1 MTLKRY
7 TISATSPEAW
17 HRIHNLLTHSS
28 CEECV
33 PDRHV
38 CCTNSKDHSPTRSTY
53 ELTEEEAAT
62 LATHPDIAWIE
73 LSHVDNAEVFPV
85 PQPATIQDRFGGDKV
100 KTYRTI
106 TSIGTSIGEVNRT
119 NWGVYRTGFSTY
131 GDAHPGNISG
141 NISPSQI
148 SPDGV
153 AYQYVYDG
161 SNVDIVV
168 MDSGVFAAHP
178 EFRNDDGTSRVRD
191 IVLDA
196 PLLIDPTWFTVT
208 NNYTYTRWDGV
219 TGIATDKA
227 IEWWEFSSQRS
238 SQFASIGTININ
250 NGAYTADRAGMG
262 RSSYVNLSSG
272 HGTAAA
278 SVAAGKAFGLAFKS
292 IIWSVPCVTGN
303 VDLGI
308 EEAYDLIKLFH
319 RHKPVDPTLGVKKP
333 TIVNSSWGYQ
343 AAARA
348 YQSHFTRFRGSQ
360 QYLYFNYSYP
370 TNPIDARTVV
380 YGFTNQVSGAYR
392 SWTSSARSAAID
404 AAGREMMDEGVIHV
418 ASAGN
423 NDQRIGVGTAD
434 PSRLD
439 ACDDRWFFA
448 RDTRFEFA
456 NYGQYMC
463 PMGSK
468 EWMNPMGV
476 GYTATEIVDDTD
488 PFNPI
493 VTGYDEFYPVVT
505 VGALDDF
512 VTYSGGPKERKAYYS
527 NYGPGIDV
535 WAPADDILAAGS
547 PTSGYQDYYRYNS
560 FAEYGYNH
568 YDAYFNGTSAAAPV
582 VAGLLACYLQRF
594 PSADSRQVKSW
605 LAKTLGDGGS
615 RDTANTLWDQYPVAQ
630 YPQTNYLFHIGQYNL
645 GGAPTTQAY
654 LNSTS
659 SIGSTFGGIATPEIV
674 GVPTTGVF
682 RAGIALTSSTYAPIG
697 GAYESGT
704 LKKVRFQV
712 ATDNSFNNIV
722 YDTPTDSLLIEQ
734 DVDLSSAQ
742 TYYARVQHLSNAD
755 GTSFT
760 AYASEFSGIVSFRTN
775 VPAFGIVPP
784 TILEPFEG
792 VVLDNVTGVILRSST
807 FAPLNGVSASGTLK
821 AIEFEV
827 SEDPSFSSNVWSSVG
842 QNNTA
847 ERQTV
852 QATLL
857 YGVTY
862 YIRVRHVSNAD
873 GSSLVESTSDWSP
886 TRTVSTLQFDNN
898 VFGRTRNLVTS
909 LQGGVVTPV
918 LLFEAPELV
927 EVTVT
932 VSNKTNLKSN
942 YSVGLSSSFGFLDS
956 DYIAY
961 GIEIVPGQATHLENI
976 AMKPGDKI
984 FVNSFDP
991 GINFSAYTTKFF
1003 RNTSAD
1009 SALVHGRSK
1018 SLTSSYDPPNNVNKE
1033 LTILDAV
1040 ENSLATVH
1048 ATNRGDTPTAVSVGI
1063 ASGDI
1068 TSVKPSDFIVFGV
1081 RLQPL
1086 QDFKVDSIGIS
1097 TGQTLF
1103 IRASRPNV
1111 SFVAYSRPAD
1121 DGPSGV
1127 GTVASVNTTGIIT
1140 AASFVGDG
1148 SGLTGVT
1155 AIGAGVE
1162 VRDSGSIIGAASTID
1177 FGSQLTVSPISS
1189 GIVTVTGPDSVS
1201 LATTALNLDPSFIP
1215 ERATYA
1221 DYATVA
1227 GLATNA
1233 TSATSALS
1241 ATLATTADL
1250 AVAISTNATI
1260 TVYNDITAPRFIGD
1274 GSQLTNIVAAGTGV
1288 IVNEDDSLV
1297 GTAGTINFTSPL
1309 TVTPVSAG
1317 IVTIGVSEVPRATL
1331 AGIASEAVVAGLATF
1346 ASFAGVATQ
1355 ALNANF
1361 ASVSSFSALTGAADT
1376 AKNLYTESRLPYLPL
1391 PVTFGTKSSRHRY
1404 IGVGSDST
1412 INIQGY
1418 EAPYLRFEV
1427 GQTYRFENA
1436 AQQADFPIRF
1446 YYSPDG
1452 LGVGFGTTSPSQYS
1466 DNVTETGSY
1475 TEIVVTDTTPQLL
1488 YYGAGI
1494 GTTTGYMGNSIQVFN
1509 HDFHKV
1515 NRVGEF
1521 KNLSGLK
1528 TCTYTQMFEGRATSW
1543 YMNSNLGVG
1552 NNDYTPGDRSHNISS
1567 LVQTSTGIYTVNFA
1581 DPMNDTDYAVIGI
1594 GSGINAFPG
1603 GIVELRI
1610 SDRTVNGF
1618 TMRVYNS
1625 IPALED
1631 LGELSIV
1638 TYGGQDGEPT
1648 YI

>member
-17 HRIHNLLTHSS
+17 HRIHNLLTFDS

-53 ELTEEEAAT
+53 ELTEEEAET
-62 LATHPDIAWIE
+62 LSNHPDVAWIE
-73 LSHVDNAEVFPV
+73 LSHADNPEAFPV
-85 PQPATIQDRFGGDKV
+85 PQHATVQDRFGGDKV
-100 KTYRTI
+100 KTYRYLTGVG
-106 TSIGTSIGEVNRT
+106 SSIGEVNRT

-131 GDAHPGNISG
+131 GDAHPNNIYG
-141 NISPSQI
+141 YIYPQQI
-148 SPDGV
+148 SADGV
-153 AYQYVYDG
+153 AYEYVYDG
-161 SNVDIVV
+161 SNVDVV
-168 MDSGVFAAHP
+168 IMDSGVFAAHP

-227 IEWWEFSSQRS
+227 LEWWRFAAQRS
-238 SQFASIGTININ
+238 PQFASIGTVNIN
-250 NGAYTADRAGMG
+250 SAHTADRAGMG
-262 RSSYVNLSSG
+262 RSSYVSLASG

-278 SVAAGKAFGLAFKS
+278 SVVAGKAFGLAFKS
-292 IIWSVPCVTGN
+292 IIWSMPCVSDN
-303 VDLGI
+303 VGMDI
-308 EEAYDLIKLFH
+308 ENAYDLIKLFH
-319 RHKPVDPTLGVKKP
+319 KHKPVDPTLGVKKP
-333 TIVNSSWGYQ
+333 TVINSSWGYQ

-348 YQSHFTRFRGSQ
+348 YQSHYTRYRGTQ
-360 QYLYFNYSYP
+360 NYLYFNYGYP

-380 YGFTNQVSGAYR
+380 YGFNNQVSGAYR
-392 SWTSSARSAAID
+392 SWTSSARSAATD
-404 AAGREMMDEGVIHV
+404 AAANEMMDEGVIHV
-418 ASAGN
+418 CAAGN

-434 PSRLD
+434 ASRLD
-439 ACDDRWFFA
+439 ACEDRWFFA
-448 RDTRFEFA
+448 RDTRPEFT
-456 NYGQYMC
+456 NYGNYLT

-476 GYTATEIVDDTD
+476 GYTSTAIIDDT
-488 PFNPI
+488 NPLAPVI
-493 VTGYDEFYPVVT
+493 TGYDEFYPVIT
-505 VGALDDF
+505 VGALDDY
-512 VTYSGGPKERKAYYS
+512 VQYNNGPKERKAFYS
-527 NYGPGIDV
+527 NYGPGIDI

-568 YDAYFNGTSAAAPV
+568 YDAYFNGTSAASPV
-582 VAGLLACYLQRF
+582 VAGLIACYMQRF
-594 PSADSRQVKSW
+594 PSASSRDVKNW
-605 LAKTLGDGGS
+605 LSTVTGDGGS
-615 RDTANTLWDQYPVAQ
+615 RNAAATLWDQYPYAQ
-630 YPQTNYLFHIGQYNL
+630 YPETNYLFHVQQYNL
-645 GGAPTTQAY
+645 GNAPTNQAY
-654 LNSTS
+654 LNPTAA
-659 SIGSTFGGIATPEIV
+659 IGTTAGGISTPSIV
-674 GVPTTGVF
+674 GVPTNGVF
-682 RAGIALTSSTYAPIG
+682 RSGIALTSTPYAPIG
-697 GAYESGT
+697 GSYESGT

-722 YDTPTDSLLIEQ
+722 YDTPTDTTAIEQ
-734 DVDLSSAQ
+734 EINLSAAQ
-742 TYYARVQHLSNAD
+742 TYYVRVQHSSNAD
-755 GTSFT
+755 GASFT
-760 AYASEFSGIVSFRTN
+760 AYTSAFSGISSFRTD
-775 VPAFGIVPP
+775 VPSFGVVQP

-792 VVLDNVTGVILRSST
+792 VVLDNVTGVIVRSST
-807 FAPLNGVSASGTLK
+807 YAPLNGVSASGTLK
-821 AIEFEV
+821 AIEFQV
-827 SEDPSFSSNVWSSVG
+827 SDDPGFSSIVWSSVG

-847 ERQTV
+847 ESQTV
-852 QATLL
+852 EATLL

-862 YIRVRHVSNAD
+862 YFRVRHLSNDD
-873 GSSLVESTSDWSP
+873 GSSLVGSTSDWSP
-886 TRTVSTLQFDNN
+886 TRTVSTLEFDNN
-898 VFGRTRNLVTS
+898 VFGRTRNLVTT

-942 YSVGLSSSFGFLDS
+942 YSVGLSSSFGFKDS
-956 DYIAY
+956 DFIAY
-961 GIEIVPGQATHLENI
+961 GIEIVPGQATHIENV

-1003 RNTSAD
+1003 RNISGD

-1033 LTILDAV
+1033 LSILDAI

-1068 TSVKPSDFIVFGV
+1068 TSVKQSDFIVFGA

-1086 QDFKVDSIGIS
+1086 QDFKVDNIGIS

-1111 SFVAYSRPAD
+1111 SFVAYSRPAE
-1121 DGPSGV
+1121 DGPTGV

-1140 AASFVGDG
+1140 ASSFFGDG

-1155 AIGAGVE
+1155 AVGAGVE
-1162 VRDSGSIIGAASTID
+1162 VRDDGTPVGAASTID
-1177 FGSQLTVSPISS
+1177 FGDRLTVSPISA
-1189 GIVTVTGPDSVS
+1189 GIVTITAADSVS

-1215 ERATYA
+1215 ERATYSN
-1221 DYATVA
+1221 YATVA
-1227 GLATNA
+1227 GVATAAATAANADLATNA
-1233 TSATSALS
+1233 STASLALG
-1241 ATLATTADL
+1241 
-1250 AVAISTNATI
+1250 ISTNATI
-1260 TVYNDITAPRFIGD
+1260 TVYNDVTASRFIGD
-1274 GSQLTNIVAAGTGV
+1274 GSQLTGIVAAGSGV

-1309 TVTPVSAG
+1309 TVSAVSAG
-1317 IVTIGVSEVPRATL
+1317 IVTVAVTEVPRATL
-1331 AGIASEAVVAGLATF
+1331 AGIASEAIVAGLATY

-1361 ASVSSFSALTGAADT
+1361 ASAASFSTLTGAADT

-1404 IGVGSDST
+1404 TGVGSDTT

-1427 GQTYRFENA
+1427 GQVYRFENA
-1436 AQQADFPIRF
+1436 AQQSDFPIRF

-1452 LGVGFGTTSPSQYS
+1452 LGVGFGTTTPNQFS
-1466 DNVTETGSY
+1466 DNVTETGTY
-1475 TEIVVTDTTPQLL
+1475 TEITITENTPQLL

-1494 GTTTGYMGNSIQVFN
+1494 GTTMGYMGNSIQVFN

-1552 NNDYTPGDRSHNISS
+1552 NSDYTPGDRSHNISS
-1567 LVQTSTGIYTVNFA
+1567 LVQNSTGVYTVNFA

>member
-17 HRIHNLLTHSS
+17 HRIHNFLTFAS

-62 LATHPDIAWIE
+62 LANHPDVAWVE
-73 LSHVDNAEVFPV
+73 LSHRDNPESFPE
-85 PQPATIQDRFGGDKV
+85 PQHATVQDRFGGAKV
-100 KTYRTI
+100 KTYRQLTGVGS
-106 TSIGTSIGEVNRT
+106 TIGEVNRT
-119 NWGVYRTGFSTY
+119 NWGIYRTGFSTY
-131 GDAHPGNISG
+131 GDAHPNNLTGYIT
-141 NISPSQI
+141 PAQI
-148 SPDGV
+148 SADGV
-153 AYQYVYDG
+153 AYQYIYDG

-168 MDSGVFAAHP
+168 MDSGVYAAHP
-178 EFRNDDGTSRVRD
+178 EFLNDDGTTRVKD

-208 NNYTYTRWDGV
+208 NNYTYTKWDGS

-227 IEWWEFSSQRS
+227 IEWWEFSNTRS
-238 SQFASIGTININ
+238 NAYANIGTVNIN
-250 NGAYTADRAGMG
+250 NSSYTAARAGVAG
-262 RSSYVNLSSG
+262 TSVSLTNG

-278 SVAAGKAFGLAFKS
+278 SVAAGNAFGHAFKS
-292 IIWSVPCVTGN
+292 TIWSVPCVSGN
-303 VDLGI
+303 VGLGI
-308 EEAYDLIKLFH
+308 EEAYDLIKIFH
-319 RHKPVDPTLGVKKP
+319 KYKPIDNVLDVKRPTV
-333 TIVNSSWGYQ
+333 INSSWGYQ

-348 YQSHFTRFRGSQ
+348 YNSHYTRWRGSQ
-360 QYLYFNYSYP
+360 QYLYFNYQYNANVP
-370 TNPIDARTVV
+370 DARVV
-380 YGFTNQVSGAYR
+380 VIGFTNQVSGAYR
-392 SWTSSARSAAID
+392 SWTTSSRSNAID
-404 AAGREMMDEGVIHV
+404 AAAREMMAEGVIHI
-418 ASAGN
+418 AAAGN
-423 NDQRIGVGTAD
+423 NDQRIGIGSTD

-439 ACDDRWFFA
+439 ACMDRWFGSGDP
-448 RDTRFEFA
+448 RPEFT
-456 NYGQYMC
+456 NYGIWLT
-463 PMGSK
+463 PMGGK
-468 EWMNPMGV
+468 EWMNPMGI
-476 GYTATEIVDDTD
+476 GYTSTEIVDNTD
-488 PFNPI
+488 PENPV
-493 VTGYDEFYPVVT
+493 VTGYDEFYPVVA
-505 VGALDDF
+505 VGALDDY
-512 VTYSGGPKERKAYYS
+512 VINNGGPKERKANYS

-535 WAPADDILAAGS
+535 WAPADDMLAAGS
-547 PTSGYQDYYRYNS
+547 PTSGYQDYLRYGTS
-560 FAEYGYNH
+560 F

-582 VAGLLACYLQRF
+582 VTGVVACFLQRY
-594 PSADSRQVKSW
+594 PSASSRNVKDW
-605 LAKTLGDGGS
+605 LRTITGDGGS
-615 RDTANTLWDQYPVAQ
+615 RDAAATLWDQYPYAT
-630 YPQTNYLFHIGQYNL
+630 YPETNYLFHTATYNL
-645 GGAPTTQAY
+645 GNSPTRQLY
-654 LNSTS
+654 LNSTAA
-659 SIGSTFGGIATPEIV
+659 IGTTAGGVITPEIV

-682 RAGIALTSSTYAPIG
+682 RTGIALTSSQYTAVG
-697 GAYESGT
+697 GPYESGS
-704 LKKVRFQV
+704 LKKIRFQV
-712 ATDNSFNNIV
+712 ATDTSFNNIV
-722 YDTPTDSLLIEQ
+722 YDTPTDNTSLIQE
-734 DVDLSSAQ
+734 VDLSPAQ
-742 TYYARVQHLSNAD
+742 TYYVRVQHSSNAD
-755 GTSFT
+755 GASFT
-760 AYASEFSGIVSFRTN
+760 AYTSEFSGISSFRTD
-775 VPAFGIVPP
+775 VPAFGIVQP

-807 FAPLNGVSASGTLK
+807 YAPLNGEASSGTLK
-821 AIEFEV
+821 AIEFQV
-827 SEDPSFSSNVWSSVG
+827 SDDPGFSSIVWSSVG

-852 QATLL
+852 EATLL

-862 YIRVRHVSNAD
+862 YLRVRHLSNDD
-873 GSSLVESTSDWSP
+873 GSSLVGSTSDWSP
-886 TRTVSTLQFDNN
+886 VRTVSTLEFDNN
-898 VFGRTRNLVTS
+898 TFGRTRNLVTT

-942 YSVGLSSSFGFLDS
+942 YSVGLSSSFGFRDS
-956 DYIAY
+956 DFIAY
-961 GIEIVPGQATHLENI
+961 GIEIVPGQATHIENI
-976 AMKPGDKI
+976 HMKPGDKI

-1003 RNTSAD
+1003 RNISSS

-1033 LTILDAV
+1033 LSILDAT

-1048 ATNRGDTPTAVSVGI
+1048 ATNRGDAPTAVSVGI

-1068 TSVKPSDFIVFGV
+1068 TSVKQSDFIVFGV

-1103 IRASRPNV
+1103 VRTSRPNV
-1111 SFVAYSRPAD
+1111 SFVAYSRPAE

-1140 AASFVGDG
+1140 ATAFVGDG

-1155 AIGAGVE
+1155 AVGAGVE
-1162 VRDSGSIIGAASTID
+1162 VRDSGSTVGAASTID
-1177 FGSQLTVSPISS
+1177 FGDRLTVSPISA
-1189 GIVTVTGPDSVS
+1189 GIVTITAADSVG
-1201 LATTALNLDPSFIP
+1201 LATTALNLDPSFVP
-1215 ERATYA
+1215 QRATYS

-1227 GLATNA
+1227 GVATEA
-1233 TSATSALS
+1233 TSAISALS
-1241 ATLATTADL
+1241 ASVAAQANL

-1260 TVYNDITAPRFIGD
+1260 TVYNDITAPRFVGD
-1274 GSQLTNIVAAGTGV
+1274 GSQLTNIVAAGSG
-1288 IVNEDDSLV
+1288 IVVRDDGSLV
-1297 GTAGTINFTSPL
+1297 GTAGSLNFVSPL
-1309 TVTPVSAG
+1309 TTTPVSAG
-1317 IVTIGVSEVPRATL
+1317 IVTIGVDEVPRATL
-1331 AGIASEAVVAGLATF
+1331 AGIASEAIVAGLATY

-1361 ASVSSFSALTGAADT
+1361 ASAASFSTLTGAADT
-1376 AKNLYTESRLPYLPL
+1376 AKNLYTESRKPYFPL
-1391 PVTFGTKSSRHRY
+1391 PVTFGDKSSNHRY
-1404 IGVGSDST
+1404 TGVGSDKT
-1412 INIQGY
+1412 INLQGY
-1418 EAPYLRFEV
+1418 EAPFLRLEV
-1427 GQTYRFENA
+1427 GQTYRFENPS
-1436 AQQADFPIRF
+1436 QGADFPIRF
-1446 YYSPDG
+1446 YYAPDG
-1452 LGVGFGTTSPSQYS
+1452 SAVGFGTTTVVSFT
-1466 DNVTETGSY
+1466 DNVTETGTY
-1475 TEIVVTDTTPQLL
+1475 TEILVTDTTPQLM

-1494 GTTTGYMGNSIQVFN
+1494 GTTMGYMGNSVQVFN

-1528 TCTYTQMFEGRATSW
+1528 TCTYTQFFEGRATSW
-1543 YMNSNLGVG
+1543 YMNSNLGIG
-1552 NNDYTPGDRSHNISS
+1552 NSDYTPGDRSHNISS
-1567 LVQTSTGIYTVNFA
+1567 LVQTSTGVYTVNFA

>member
-17 HRIHNLLTHSS
+17 HRIHNLLTFDS

-62 LATHPDIAWIE
+62 LANHPDIGWIE
-73 LSHVDNAEVFPV
+73 LSHRDNPELYPE
-85 PQPATIQDRFGGDKV
+85 PQHATVQNRFGGDKV
-100 KTYRTI
+100 KTYRYLTGVGS
-106 TSIGTSIGEVNRT
+106 TIGEVNRT

-131 GDAHPGNISG
+131 GDAHPNNIYGYIYPQNISA
-141 NISPSQI
+141 
-148 SPDGV
+148 DGV

-161 SNVDIVV
+161 SNVDMVI

-238 SQFASIGTININ
+238 SQFATIGTVNIN
-250 NGAYTADRAGMG
+250 NSIYTADRAGMG
-262 RSSYVNLSSG
+262 RSSYVSLASG

-278 SVAAGKAFGLAFKS
+278 SVAAGKAFGLAFKAS
-292 IIWSVPCVTGN
+292 IWSVPTVSGN
-303 VDLGI
+303 VGLGI

-333 TIVNSSWGYQ
+333 TVVNSSWGYQ

-348 YQSHFTRFRGSQ
+348 YQFHYTRYRGVTDYT
-360 QYLYFNYSYP
+360 YLNYNYYDP
-370 TNPIDARTVV
+370 ANAATAI
-380 YGFTNQVSGAYR
+380 YGFNNQVSGAYR
-392 SWTSSARSAAID
+392 SWTSSSRSLAVD
-404 AAGREMMDEGVIHV
+404 EAGKEMMDEGVIHV
-418 ASAGN
+418 AAAGN
-423 NDQRIGVGTAD
+423 NDQRIGVGTDD
-434 PSRLD
+434 PYRLD
-439 ACDDRWFFA
+439 ACDDRWYFV
-448 RDTRFEFA
+448 RDPRPEFT
-456 NYGQYMC
+456 NFGEYLC
-463 PMGSK
+463 PMGHK

-476 GYTATEIVDDTD
+476 GFSATVD
-488 PFNPI
+488 P
-493 VTGYDEFYPVVT
+493 EFFPVIT
-505 VGALDDF
+505 VGALDDY
-512 VTYSGGPKERKAYYS
+512 VEYSSGPKERKASYS

-547 PTSGYQDYYRYNS
+547 PTSGYQDYLRYNS
-560 FAEYGYNH
+560 FTEYGYNH
-568 YDAYFNGTSAAAPV
+568 YDAYFNGTSAASPV
-582 VAGLLACYLQRF
+582 VAGIIGCFLQRF
-594 PSADSRQVKSW
+594 PSATSRDVKNW
-605 LAKTLGDGGS
+605 LSTVTGDGGT
-615 RDTANTLWDQYPVAQ
+615 RNAVATLWDQYPYAV
-630 YPQTNYLFHIGQYNL
+630 YPETSYLYHIPQFNL
-645 GGAPTTQAY
+645 GNAPTNQAY
-654 LNSTS
+654 LNPTA
-659 SIGSTFGGIATPEIV
+659 SIGTTAGGIATPSIV

-682 RAGIALTSSTYAPIG
+682 QTGIALTSSAYNAVG
-697 GAYESGT
+697 GPYESGT

-722 YDTPTDSLLIEQ
+722 YDTPTNNTSLVQE
-734 DVDLSSAQ
+734 VDLSSAV
-742 TYYARVQHLSNAD
+742 TYYVRVQHSSNPN
-755 GTSFT
+755 GSSFT
-760 AYASEFSGIVSFRTN
+760 SYTSEFSGISSFRTII
-775 VPAFGIVPP
+775 PSFGVIQP
-784 TILEPFEG
+784 TILEPSQSY
-792 VVLDNVTGVILRSST
+792 VLNNVTGVIVRSSAY
-807 FAPLNGVSASGTLK
+807 APLNGVSASGTLK
-821 AIEFEV
+821 AIEFQV
-827 SEDPSFSSNVWSSVG
+827 ATDSGFSNIVWSSVG
-842 QNNTA
+842 QNKTT

-852 QATLL
+852 EATLS

-873 GSSLVESTSDWSP
+873 GTSLVESASDWSP
-886 TRTVSTLQFDNN
+886 TRTVSTLGFDNN
-898 VFGRTRNLVTS
+898 TFGRTRNLVTT

-942 YSVGLSSSFGFLDS
+942 YSVGLSSSFGFVDS
-956 DYIAY
+956 DFIAY

-976 AMKPGDKI
+976 HMKPGDKI

-1003 RNTSAD
+1003 RNISSS

-1033 LTILDAV
+1033 LSILDAT
-1040 ENSLATVH
+1040 ENSLATIH
-1048 ATNRGDTPTAVSVGI
+1048 ATNRGDTPAAVSVGI
-1063 ASGDI
+1063 ASGNI
-1068 TSVKPSDFIVFGV
+1068 NSVQPSDFIVFGV

-1086 QDFKVDSIGIS
+1086 QEFKVDNIGIS

-1103 IRASRPNV
+1103 VRASRPNV
-1111 SFVAYSRPAD
+1111 SFVGYSRPAE
-1121 DGPSGV
+1121 DGPTGV

-1140 AASFVGDG
+1140 ATAFVGDG

-1155 AIGAGVE
+1155 AVGAGVE
-1162 VRDSGSIIGAASTID
+1162 VRDSGSTVGAASTID
-1177 FGSQLTVSPISS
+1177 FGARLSVSPISA
-1189 GIVTVTGPDSVS
+1189 GIVTITAADSVS
-1201 LATTALNLDPSFIP
+1201 LATTALNLDASFIP
-1215 ERATYA
+1215 QRATYSTFA
-1221 DYATVA
+1221 NVS

-1233 TSATSALS
+1233 TTADSALFASS
-1241 ATLATTADL
+1241 AAQASLAL
-1250 AVAISTNATI
+1250 GISTQATI
-1260 TVYNDITAPRFIGD
+1260 TVYNSDITARKFIGD
-1274 GSQLTNIVAAGTGV
+1274 GSQLTNIVAAGSGI
-1288 IVNEDDSLV
+1288 IVKDDGSLV
-1297 GTAGTINFTSPL
+1297 GTAGSLNFLSPL
-1309 TVTPVSAG
+1309 TTTPVSAG
-1317 IVTIGVSEVPRATL
+1317 IVTIGVDEVPRATL
-1331 AGIASEAVVAGLATF
+1331 AGIASEAIVAGLATY

-1361 ASVSSFSALTGAADT
+1361 ASAASFSTLTGAADT

-1391 PVTFGTKSSRHRY
+1391 PVTFGTKSIRHRY
-1404 IGVGSDST
+1404 IGVGSDKT

-1427 GQTYRFENA
+1427 GQVYRFENA

-1452 LGVGFGTTSPSQYS
+1452 SGVGFGTTSPSQFS
-1466 DNVTETGSY
+1466 DNVTETGTY
-1475 TEIVVTDTTPQLL
+1475 TEIVVTDKTPQLL

-1494 GTTTGYMGNSIQVFN
+1494 GTTMGYMGNSIQVFN
-1509 HDFHKV
+1509 YDFNKV

-1552 NNDYTPGDRSHNISS
+1552 NSDYTPGDRSHNVSS
-1567 LVQTSTGIYTVNFA
+1567 IVQTATGTYNINFA
-1581 DPMNDTDYAVIGI
+1581 DAMNDINYAVIGI
-1594 GSGINAFPG
+1594 ASGTNAFPG
-1603 GIVELRI
+1603 GRVDLRI

-1618 TMRVYNS
+1618 TIRVYNS

>member
-17 HRIHNLLTHSS
+17 HRIHNLLTFSS

-53 ELTEEEAAT
+53 ELTEEEAEA
-62 LATHPDIAWIE
+62 LANHPDIGWIE
-73 LSHVDNAEVFPV
+73 LSHRDNSELFPE
-85 PQPATIQDRFGGDKV
+85 PQHATVQDRFGGDKV
-100 KTYRTI
+100 KTYRQI
-106 TSIGTSIGEVNRT
+106 TSIGSTVGEVNRT

-131 GDAHPGNISG
+131 GDAHPNNLTGFIA
-141 NISPSQI
+141 PQQI
-148 SPDGV
+148 SADGV

-178 EFRNDDGTSRVRD
+178 EFRNPDGTSRVKD
-191 IVLDA
+191 LVLDG
-196 PLLIDPTWFTVT
+196 PLVIDPTWFTVT
-208 NNYTYTRWDGV
+208 NNYTYTKWDGSV
-219 TGIATDKA
+219 GIATNKA
-227 IEWWEFSSQRS
+227 IEWWEFSNTRS
-238 SQFASIGTININ
+238 NTYQSIGTVNIN
-250 NGAYTADRAGMG
+250 NGSYTADRAGIG
-262 RSSYVNLSSG
+262 RSSFVNLSNG

-278 SVAAGKAFGLAFKS
+278 SVAAGNAFGLAFKS
-292 IIWSVPCVTGN
+292 TIWSVPCVSGN
-303 VDLGI
+303 VGLGI
-308 EEAYDLIKLFH
+308 EEAYDLIKIFH
-319 RHKPVDPTLGVKKP
+319 KYKPADNVLGVKKP
-333 TIVNSSWGYQ
+333 TVINSSWGYQ

-348 YQSHFTRFRGSQ
+348 YNSHWTRWRGTQ
-360 QYLYFNYSYP
+360 AYLYFNYQYNSSSV
-370 TNPIDARTVV
+370 DARAVV
-380 YGFTNQVSGAYR
+380 IGFTNQVSGAYR
-392 SWTSSARSAAID
+392 SWTSSSRSLAVD
-404 AAGREMMDEGVIHV
+404 AAANEMMAEGVIHI
-418 ASAGN
+418 AAAGN
-423 NDQRIGVGTAD
+423 NDQRIGVGTDD

-439 ACDDRWFFA
+439 ACMDRWYSSGDP
-448 RDTRFEFA
+448 RPEFT
-456 NYGQYMC
+456 NYGQFLT
-463 PMGSK
+463 PMGGK

-476 GYTATEIVDDTD
+476 GYSATVDPD
-488 PFNPI
+488 
-493 VTGYDEFYPVVT
+493 FYPVVA
-505 VGALDDF
+505 VGALDDY
-512 VTYSGGPKERKAYYS
+512 VINSGGIKERKASYS

-535 WAPADDILAAGS
+535 WAPADDMLAAGS
-547 PTSGYQDYYRYNS
+547 PTSGYQDYLRYNS

-582 VAGLLACYLQRF
+582 VTGVVACFLQRY
-594 PSADSRQVKSW
+594 PSASSRDVKDW
-605 LAKTLGDGGS
+605 LRTVAGDGGS
-615 RDTANTLWDQYPVAQ
+615 RNSSATLYDQYPYAS
-630 YPQTNYLFHIGQYNL
+630 YPETNYLFHIGQFNL
-645 GGAPTTQAY
+645 GNAPTRQLY
-654 LNSTS
+654 LNPTAA
-659 SIGSTFGGIATPEIV
+659 IGTTAGGVITPEIV

-682 RAGIALTSSTYAPIG
+682 RTGVALTSSQYAAVG
-697 GAYESGT
+697 GPYESGS
-704 LKKVRFQV
+704 LRKIRFQV
-712 ATDNSFNNIV
+712 STDNSFSNIV
-722 YDTPTDSLLIEQ
+722 YDTPTDNTSLIQ
-734 DVDLSSAQ
+734 SVDLSPAQ
-742 TYYARVQHLSNAD
+742 TYYVRVQHSSNAD
-755 GTSFT
+755 GASFT
-760 AYASEFSGIVSFRTN
+760 AYTSEFSGISSFRTD
-775 VPAFGIVPP
+775 VPSFGIVQP

-807 FAPLNGVSASGTLK
+807 YAPLNGEASSGTLK
-821 AIEFEV
+821 AIEFQV
-827 SEDPSFSSNVWSSVG
+827 SDDPGFSSIVWSSVG
-842 QNNTA
+842 QNST
-847 ERQTV
+847 EYRQTV
-852 QATLL
+852 EATLL

-862 YIRVRHVSNAD
+862 YFRVRHLSNDD

-898 VFGRTRNLVTS
+898 TFGRTRNLVTT

-932 VSNKTNLKSN
+932 VSNKTNVKSN
-942 YSVGLSSSFGFLDS
+942 YSVGLSSSFGFVDS
-956 DYIAY
+956 DFIAY

-976 AMKPGDKI
+976 HMKPGDKI
-984 FVNSFDP
+984 FVNSFEP

-1003 RNTSAD
+1003 RNISSS
-1009 SALVHGRSK
+1009 SALVHGRSR

-1033 LTILDAV
+1033 LSILDAT

-1048 ATNRGDTPTAVSVGI
+1048 ATNRGDTPAAVSVGI

-1068 TSVKPSDFIVFGV
+1068 TSVKQSDFIVFGV

-1103 IRASRPNV
+1103 VRTSRPNV
-1111 SFVAYSRPAD
+1111 SFVAYSRPAE

-1127 GTVASVNTTGIIT
+1127 GTVASVNTSGIVT
-1140 AASFVGDG
+1140 ATAFFGDG

-1155 AIGAGVE
+1155 AVGSGVE
-1162 VRDSGSIIGAASTID
+1162 VRDSGVTVGAASTID
-1177 FGSQLTVSPISS
+1177 FGDKLTVSPISA

-1201 LATTALNLDPSFIP
+1201 LATTALNLDASFIP
-1215 ERATYA
+1215 QRATYS

-1233 TSATSALS
+1233 TSAISALN
-1241 ATLATTADL
+1241 ATVATQANL

-1260 TVYNDITAPRFIGD
+1260 TVYNDVTAPRFIGD
-1274 GSQLTNIVAAGTGV
+1274 GSQLTNIVAAGSGV

-1309 TVTPVSAG
+1309 TVTSVSAG
-1317 IVTIGVSEVPRATL
+1317 IVTVGVTEVPRATL
-1331 AGIASEAVVAGLATF
+1331 AGIASEAIVAGFATY

-1361 ASVSSFSALTGAADT
+1361 ASAASFSTLTGAADT
-1376 AKNLYTESRLPYLPL
+1376 AKNLYTEGRNPFFPL
-1391 PVTFGTKSSRHRY
+1391 PVTFGTKSSNHRY
-1404 IGVGSDST
+1404 VGVGSDKT
-1412 INIQGY
+1412 INLQGY
-1418 EAPYLRFEV
+1418 EAPFLRLEV
-1427 GQTYRFENA
+1427 GQTYRFENPS
-1436 AQQADFPIRF
+1436 QGVDFPIRF
-1446 YYSPDG
+1446 YYAPDG
-1452 LGVGFGTTSPSQYS
+1452 SAVGFGTTTVVTFT
-1466 DNVTETGSY
+1466 DNVTETGTY
-1475 TEIVVTDTTPQLL
+1475 TEILVTDTTPQLM

-1494 GTTTGYMGNSIQVFN
+1494 GTTMGYMGNSVQVFN

-1552 NNDYTPGDRSHNISS
+1552 NSDYTPGDRSHNISS